1 MKKILKYD
9 RDERA
14 FWANELLFKIDYKLA
29 SKYEATIFPLN
40 LNKWTGVSKKTAST
54 SHGNSGLVLS

>member
-1 MKKILKYD
+1 MPLFFYNWNKTCMKKILKYD

-14 FWANELLFKIDYKLA
+14 KRLLFKIDYKLA

-40 LNKWTGVSKKTAST
+40 LNK
-54 SHGNSGLVLS
+54 